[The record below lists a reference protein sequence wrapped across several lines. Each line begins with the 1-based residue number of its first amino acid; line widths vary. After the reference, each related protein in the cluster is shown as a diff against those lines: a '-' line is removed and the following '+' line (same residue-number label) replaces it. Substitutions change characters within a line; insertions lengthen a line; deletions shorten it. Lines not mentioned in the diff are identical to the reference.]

1 MTEFEKLLFKEIK
14 GIREDFRKHCE
25 DDRLLEKRVI
35 KLENKILIISTLIV
49 VISNGGKITDTI
61 LKLL

>member
-1 MTEFEKLLFKEIK
+1 MTEFEKLLFEEIK
-14 GIREDFRKHCE
+14 GMRKDLRKHCD

-35 KLENKILIISTLIV
+35 KLESKILLISTLII